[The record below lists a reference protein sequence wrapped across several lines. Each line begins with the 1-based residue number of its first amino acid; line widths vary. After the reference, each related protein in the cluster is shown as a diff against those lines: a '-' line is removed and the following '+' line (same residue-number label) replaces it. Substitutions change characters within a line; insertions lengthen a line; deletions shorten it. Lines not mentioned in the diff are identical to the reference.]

1 MSSHLPANWSEIL
14 QSVQRGLVFDAKRI
28 GVHGF
33 QVAVCGDPRR
43 ELTDHESPFAAEI
56 IESYDCLHRDYMC
69 GGREFALRPTDVV
82 YVVKRD
88 GIPLAYVT
96 REGNVKIN
104 RSAEREHKR
113 CRDALRRLNGSLVLC
128 GRTFGSRSQ
137 KSWL

>member
-1 MSSHLPANWSEIL
+1 MSYHLPANWSEIL
-14 QSVQRGLVFDAKRI
+14 RSVQSGFVFRSQRI
-28 GVHGF
+28 GVQAF

-96 REGNVKIN
+96 REGKVKIN
-104 RSAEREHKR
+104 RSAIREHKR
-113 CRDALRRLNGSLVLC
+113 CRDALRRLEGSLVLC
-128 GRTFGSRSQ
+128 GRAYAGRD
-137 KSWL
+137 KAYWL